1 MLVRE
6 AVTKCRIEGKRKT
19 QHLKPLKANF
29 DSSPL
34 CRVWN
39 FVCNLADS
47 ELQMGTKPWL
57 ELAGEL
63 WRTAEADAV
72 LS

>member
-1 MLVRE
+1 M
-6 AVTKCRIEGKRKT
+6 

-34 CRVWN
+34 CKVLN
-39 FVCNLADS
+39 FICVLADS
-47 ELQMGTKPWL
+47 ELQMGTKPLL

-63 WRTAEADAV
+63 WRTAEAGAV